1 MVRAGERR
9 KMFDLFGEF
18 NSVEEMNKAAEGF
31 KNEGDIEALKKMAA
45 ENGIDEAFA
54 DMYAS
59 GAMPELC
66 DVAMA
71 AIGKITVEAQEL
83 KPVEIVEDWT
93 EYIKASCMEN
103 EELAAAVRRKGK
115 SLKGCIAVLL
125 KWSFQNCYAVDK
137 EIVKAA
143 GVSATVK
150 MGIPGMGRAKKLIK
164 EYYLGK

>member
-1 MVRAGERR
+1 MGKERFVDLIQKKKNGETLT
-9 KMFDLFGEF
+9 K
-18 NSVEEMNKAAEGF
+18 EE
-31 KNEGDIEALKKMAA
+31 
-45 ENGIDEAFA
+45 IDFMIT
-54 DMYAS
+54 DY
-59 GAMPELC
+59 
-66 DVAMA
+66 VA
-71 AIGKITVEAQEL
+71 GKIPDYQMSAML
-83 KPVEIVEDWT
+83 MAI
-93 EYIKASCMEN
+93 YFNGMEN

-150 MGIPGMGRAKKLIK
+150 MGIPGMGTAKKLIR